1 MGGKTEAARMWRS
14 WPIFDKPLAKILV
27 SLTDNSQ
34 YSPARFLLISAS
46 LSLALRPPRR
56 RRRRR
61 PTDPNVSIEE
71 VYQRAFELVRELRG
85 YLGGT

>member
-1 MGGKTEAARMWRS
+1 MWRS
-14 WPIFDKPLAKILV
+14 WPTLDEPLAKIPV

-34 YSPARFLLISAS
+34 YSPASFLLNSAS

-56 RRRRR
+56 RRR
-61 PTDPNVSIEE
+61 PIDLPPNLSIDE

-85 YLGGT
+85 YLA